1 MQKRLYCN
9 PAACSYENGKYVG
22 SIIGDS
28 NVTKSVPTKVVL
40 TKCTSTNFY
49 ILPAFLL
56 ITIALLVA
64 VSIYHYLIKHQEKQ
78 KSLLPW
84 HYTISKLKKTRY

>member
-28 NVTKSVPTKVVL
+28 NVTKLQK
-40 TKCTSTNFY
+40 
-49 ILPAFLL
+49 
-56 ITIALLVA
+56 
-64 VSIYHYLIKHQEKQ
+64 KQ
-78 KSLLPW
+78 KVFQRKSF
-84 HYTISKLKKTRY
+84 